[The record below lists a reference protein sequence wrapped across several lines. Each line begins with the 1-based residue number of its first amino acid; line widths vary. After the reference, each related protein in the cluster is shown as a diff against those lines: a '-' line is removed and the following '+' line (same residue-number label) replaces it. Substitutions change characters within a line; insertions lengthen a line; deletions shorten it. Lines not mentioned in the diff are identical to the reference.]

1 MLIDARSLEQ
11 NKTIE
16 TDVCIVGTGTAGVT
30 LAREF
35 IDQQFHVCLLESGG
49 LKPDKETQALQWG
62 ENIGHPYYS
71 LDVARPRYLGG
82 TTNRWHIPVG
92 QDCSTARMRPLDEMD
107 FEERDWVPYSGWPF
121 SKSLLD
127 PFYDRAQ
134 TVCKI
139 EPCTYDVEDWEDNEQ
154 RPRLP
159 IIGDGAKTVIFKFGS
174 RYPFLRDYME
184 QIKRAA
190 NISIYINANVVEI
203 ETALLNRT
211 ITRLHVATLNGKRL
225 WVSAKFFVLAA
236 GTIENARLLLVSNK
250 IQKTG
255 LGNDYDLVGRFFM
268 EHPHCSAG
276 PFIPA
281 NQNLFKSTSL
291 YNDIHVVK
299 GTPIIG
305 KVSLSE
311 KIIRR
316 ERLLN
321 QVLQLYPRV
330 IPKTFL
336 YRYPIVDSE
345 SVSALIHMM
354 RRGADDFGKQV
365 RIIMK
370 GLDDVC
376 VAAYRNIKSQVLGMV
391 DRERIKV
398 FQLSSMSEQVPN
410 PDSRVMLS
418 DERDSLG
425 MRRVNLDWRLTPYD
439 IQSNIRTLKILDEIF
454 RRSGL
459 GRVYG
464 HLYNEIPSDYI
475 FGGWHHMGTTRMHVD
490 PKKGVVDENCRVHSI
505 PNLFIAGPSVFPTGG
520 YANPSLTIVALA
532 IRLADHIKRLTG

>member
-1 MLIDARSLEQ
+1 VIIDARSLEQ

-16 TDVCIVGTGTAGVT
+16 TDVCIVGTGTAGIT

-35 IDQQFHVCLLESGG
+35 IDQKFRVCLLESGG

-121 SKSLLD
+121 SKSHLD

-139 EPCTYDVEDWEDNEQ
+139 EPCTYDLENWEDNER

-174 RYPFLRDYME
+174 RYPFIRDYME
-184 QIKRAA
+184 QIKPR
-190 NISIYINANVVEI
+190 
-203 ETALLNRT
+203 LNRT
-211 ITRLHVATLNGKRL
+211 VTRLQVATMNGKRL

-236 GTIENARLLLVSNK
+236 GAIENARLLLVSDK
-250 IQKTG
+250 IQNTG

-268 EHPHCSAG
+268 EHPHYSAG
-276 PFIPA
+276 PFVPA
-281 NQNLFKSTSL
+281 NPNIFKSTSL

-311 KIIRR
+311 KIIRK

-330 IPKTFL
+330 VPKTFL

-345 SVSALIHMM
+345 SVSALIHIM
-354 RRGADDFGKQV
+354 RRGVYNFGKQV

-376 VAAYRNIKSQVLGMV
+376 VAAYRNFKGQALGMV
-391 DRERIKV
+391 NRERIKI
-398 FQLSSMSEQVPN
+398 FQLYSM
-410 PDSRVMLS
+410 
-418 DERDSLG
+418 
-425 MRRVNLDWRLTPYD
+425 T
-439 IQSNIRTLKILDEIF
+439 ILDDIF

-464 HLYNEIPSDYI
+464 HLYSRIPSDSI
-475 FGGWHHMGTTRMHVD
+475 HGGWHHMGTTRMHLD
-490 PKKGVVDENCRVHSI
+490 PKKGVVDEKCKVHSI

-532 IRLADHIKRLTG
+532 IRLADYIKRLMG

>member
-1 MLIDARSLEQ
+1 MTVDARSLEQ

-225 WVSAKFFVLAA
+225 WVSAKIFVLAA
-236 GTIENARLLLVSNK
+236 GTIENTRLLLVSNK

-345 SVSALIHMM
+345 SVCALIHMM

-439 IQSNIRTLKILDEIF
+439 IQSMIRTLKILDEIF
-454 RRSGL
+454 CRSGL

>member
-16 TDVCIVGTGTAGVT
+16 TDVCIVGTGTAGIT

-35 IDQQFHVCLLESGG
+35 IDQEFHVCLLESGG

-121 SKSLLD
+121 SKSHLD

-174 RYPFLRDYME
+174 RYPFIRDYID

-190 NISIYINANVVEI
+190 NISVYINANVVEI
-203 ETALLNRT
+203 ETAPLNRN

-225 WVSAKFFVLAA
+225 WVSAKLFVLAA

-281 NQNLFKSTSL
+281 NQSLFKSTSL

-336 YRYPIVDSE
+336 YRYPIVESE
-345 SVSALIHMM
+345 SVRALIHMM
-354 RRGADDFGKQV
+354 RRGVDDFGKQV

-376 VAAYRNIKSQVLGMV
+376 VAAYRNIKSRVLGMV

-439 IQSNIRTLKILDEIF
+439 IQSNIRTLNILDEIF

-459 GRVYG
+459 GRVYC
-464 HLYNEIPSDYI
+464 HLYNEIHSDYI
-475 FGGWHHMGTTRMHVD
+475 YGGWHHMGTTRMHVD

-532 IRLADHIKRLTG
+532 IKLADYIKRLMG

>member
-1 MLIDARSLEQ
+1 LED
-11 NKTIE
+11 NNAIE
-16 TDVCIVGTGTAGVT
+16 TDVCIVGAGTAGIT

-35 IDQQFHVCLLESGG
+35 INQEFRVCLLESGG

-92 QDCSTARMRPLDEMD
+92 EDCSTARMRPFDEMD
-107 FEERDWVPYSGWPF
+107 FEEREWVPYSGWPF

-154 RPRLP
+154 SPRLP
-159 IIGDGAKTVIFKFGS
+159 IIGDSAKTVIFKFGS
-174 RYPFLRDYME
+174 RYPFIRDYIE

-190 NISIYINANVVEI
+190 NICIYINANVVEI
-203 ETALLNRT
+203 ETAPLNRAV
-211 ITRLHVATLNGKRL
+211 TRLHVATLSGKRL
-225 WVSAKFFVLAA
+225 WVSARVFVLAA
-236 GTIENARLLLVSNK
+236 GAIENARLLLVSDK

-255 LGNDYDLVGRFFM
+255 LGNDHDLVGRFFM

-276 PFIPA
+276 PFVPE

-291 YNDIHVVK
+291 YNAIHVVK
-299 GTPIIG
+299 GTPIVG

-311 KIIRR
+311 KTIRR

-321 QVLQLYPRV
+321 QVLQFYPRV
-330 IPKTFL
+330 IPKAFL

-345 SVSALIHMM
+345 GVHALKALVRMM
-354 RRGADDFGKQV
+354 RTGADGFGKQV
-365 RIIMK
+365 GIIM
-370 GLDDVC
+370 GSLDDVC
-376 VAAYRNIKSQVLGMV
+376 VAGYRNMKSRVLGMV
-391 DRERIKV
+391 DRERASV
-398 FQLSSMSEQVPN
+398 FQLFSMSEQVPN

-418 DERDSLG
+418 EERDSLG

-439 IQSNIRTLKILDEIF
+439 IDSIIRTLRILDETF

-459 GRVYG
+459 GRVYV
-464 HLYNEIPSDYI
+464 HVYKEIPSDYI
-475 FGGWHHMGTTRMHVD
+475 FGGWHHMGTTRMHAD
-490 PKKGVVDENCRVHSI
+490 PKKGVVDENCRVHGLH
-505 PNLFIAGPSVFPTGG
+505 NLFIAGPSVFPTGG
-520 YANPSLTIVALA
+520 CANPSLTIVALA
-532 IRLADHIKRLTG
+532 IRLADHIKRLLE

>member
-16 TDVCIVGTGTAGVT
+16 TDVCIVGTGTAGIT

-35 IDQQFHVCLLESGG
+35 IDQEFHVCLLESGG

-82 TTNRWHIPVG
+82 TTNRWHLPVG

-159 IIGDGAKTVIFKFGS
+159 IIGDGAQTVIFKFGS

-225 WVSAKFFVLAA
+225 WVSATFFVLAA

-276 PFIPA
+276 PFVPA
-281 NQNLFKSTSL
+281 KQNLFKSTSL

-299 GTPIIG
+299 GTPIVG

-321 QVLQLYPRV
+321 QVLQLEPRV
-330 IPKTFL
+330 VPKTFL

-345 SVSALIHMM
+345 SVSALVHMM

-376 VAAYRNIKSQVLGMV
+376 VAAYRNIKSRVLGMV

-464 HLYNEIPSDYI
+464 HLYNEIPSDSI

-532 IRLADHIKRLTG
+532 IRLADHIKRLMG

>member
-1 MLIDARSLEQ
+1 M
-11 NKTIE
+11 
-16 TDVCIVGTGTAGVT
+16 
-30 LAREF
+30 
-35 IDQQFHVCLLESGG
+35 
-49 LKPDKETQALQWG
+49 
-62 ENIGHPYYS
+62 
-71 LDVARPRYLGG
+71 
-82 TTNRWHIPVG
+82 
-92 QDCSTARMRPLDEMD
+92 
-107 FEERDWVPYSGWPF
+107 
-121 SKSLLD
+121 
-127 PFYDRAQ
+127 
-134 TVCKI
+134 
-139 EPCTYDVEDWEDNEQ
+139 
-154 RPRLP
+154 
-159 IIGDGAKTVIFKFGS
+159 
-174 RYPFLRDYME
+174 
-184 QIKRAA
+184 
-190 NISIYINANVVEI
+190 
-203 ETALLNRT
+203 
-211 ITRLHVATLNGKRL
+211 
-225 WVSAKFFVLAA
+225 
-236 GTIENARLLLVSNK
+236 SNK

-299 GTPIIG
+299 GTPIVG

-321 QVLQLYPRV
+321 QVLQLEPRV
-330 IPKTFL
+330 VPKTFL

-345 SVSALIHMM
+345 SVRALIHMM

-376 VAAYRNIKSQVLGMV
+376 VAAYRNIKSRVLGMV

-439 IQSNIRTLKILDEIF
+439 IQSMIRTLKILDEIF

-532 IRLADHIKRLTG
+532 IRLADHIKRLMG

>member
-1 MLIDARSLEQ
+1 MTVDARSLEQ

-16 TDVCIVGTGTAGVT
+16 TDVCIVGTGTAGIT

-35 IDQQFHVCLLESGG
+35 IDQKFRVCLLESGG

-92 QDCSTARMRPLDEMD
+92 QDCSTARMRPLDEID

-159 IIGDGAKTVIFKFGS
+159 IIGDDAKTVIFKFGS
-174 RYPFLRDYME
+174 RYPFIRDYME

-190 NISIYINANVVEI
+190 NMSIYMNANVVEI
-203 ETALLNRT
+203 ETSRLNRT
-211 ITRLHVATLNGKRL
+211 VTRLQVATMNGKRL

-236 GTIENARLLLVSNK
+236 GAIENARLLLVSDK
-250 IQKTG
+250 IQNTG

-268 EHPHCSAG
+268 EHPHYSAG
-276 PFIPA
+276 PFVPA
-281 NQNLFKSTSL
+281 NPNIFKSTSL

-311 KIIRR
+311 KIIRK

-330 IPKTFL
+330 VPKTFL

-345 SVSALIHMM
+345 SVSALIHIM
-354 RRGADDFGKQV
+354 RRGVYNFGKQV

-376 VAAYRNIKSQVLGMV
+376 VAAYRNFKGQALGMV
-391 DRERIKV
+391 NRERIKI
-398 FQLSSMSEQVPN
+398 FQLYSMTEQGPN

-439 IQSNIRTLKILDEIF
+439 MQSNIRTLKILDDIF

-464 HLYNEIPSDYI
+464 HLYSRIPSDSI
-475 FGGWHHMGTTRMHVD
+475 HGGWHHMGTTRMHLD
-490 PKKGVVDENCRVHSI
+490 PKKGVVDEKCKVHSI

-532 IRLADHIKRLTG
+532 IRLADYIKRLMG